1 MNSTIETF
9 FERKFNTSF
18 NPSNIKELDASKAEG
33 LDGVTNDMLCHA
45 GPLAR
50 QFLVQ
55 MFNNVIVGGEPP
67 DSWKDGDVVLILK
80 KPPQTEV
87 SNYRPITL
95 TSCISKLL
103 TKILAK
109 RLRDLIEKEDIIG
122 AEQNGFRSSRTCI
135 DNIFILN
142 SVLEMNKNK
151 KLLSHIMFIDLQEAY
166 DRVNRGILLAKL
178 KQLN

>member
-1 MNSTIETF
+1 MMRPISLEESNQ
-9 FERKFNTSF
+9 
-18 NPSNIKELDASKAEG
+18 NIKELDASKAEG

-55 MFNNVIVGGEPP
+55 MFNNVIVGDEPP

-103 TKILAK
+103 TKILSK
-109 RLRDLIEKEDIIG
+109 SLRDLIEKEDIIG